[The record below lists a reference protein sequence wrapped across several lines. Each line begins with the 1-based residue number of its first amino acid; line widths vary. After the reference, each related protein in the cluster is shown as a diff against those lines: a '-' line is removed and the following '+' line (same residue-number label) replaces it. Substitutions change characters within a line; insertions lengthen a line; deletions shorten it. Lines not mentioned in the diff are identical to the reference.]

1 MFEQAGKPPRLNWAD
16 AAKRTWKKANED
28 DVFGRSAQLAY
39 YFFLAL
45 FPMLIFLIST
55 LGVLP
60 GAASHVRETMFNFL
74 TQVMPPSASDLVEK
88 TMDEISTSSGIGKL
102 SFGLILTLW
111 SASAG
116 MLAIMDTLNI
126 EHGVQEARSFLKQR
140 AIAVGLTLGVAALLV
155 AAAGVIVLGHNHGL
169 GAVLTG
175 TSALVW
181 KFVQWP
187 AAFACILFSLALI
200 YYFAPDLKKP
210 EWHWITPGALVGC
223 GLWLIASIGLRIYL
237 HYFDSYSATYGSLGA
252 VIILLI
258 SFYLT
263 GIAIL
268 VGGEV
273 NVVIDEIAGHNKE
286 PHHAERTI
294 ISTSSAAPDAPAV

>member
-1 MFEQAGKPPRLNWAD
+1 MFEHAEKPPRLSWAD
-16 AAKRTWKKANED
+16 ATKRTWEKANED

-60 GAASHVRETMFNFL
+60 GAASHVRDAMFNFL
-74 TQVMPPSASDLVEK
+74 TQVIPPSASELVEK
-88 TMDEISTSSGIGKL
+88 TMDEISTSSGLGKL
-102 SFGLILTLW
+102 SFGLIFTLW

-116 MLAIMDTLNI
+116 MLAIMDTLNA
-126 EHGVQEARSFLKQR
+126 EHGVEENRSFVKQR
-140 AIAVGLTLGVAALLV
+140 VIAVSLTLGVAALLV
-155 AAAGVIVLGHNHGL
+155 AAAAVIVLGHNHGL

-175 TSALVW
+175 TSAVVW

-187 AAFACILFSLALI
+187 AAFACILLSLALI
-200 YYFAPDLKKP
+200 YYFAPNLKKP
-210 EWHWITPGALVGC
+210 QWHWITPGALVGC
-223 GLWLIASIGLRIYL
+223 ALWLIASVGLRVYL
-237 HYFDSYSATYGSLGA
+237 HYFNSYSATYGSLGA

-273 NVVIDEIAGHNKE
+273 NVVIDEAAGHNKE
-286 PHHAERTI
+286 STHPESSI

>member
-1 MFEQAGKPPRLNWAD
+1 MFETAKTPRLSWAD
-16 AAKRTWKKANED
+16 ATKRTWRKANED

-60 GAASHVRETMFNFL
+60 GAASHVREAMFNFL
-74 TQVMPPSASDLVEK
+74 TQVMPPSASQLVEK

-116 MLAIMDTLNI
+116 MLAIMDTLNA
-126 EHGVQEARSFLKQR
+126 EHGVEEDRSFVKQR
-140 AIAVGLTLGVAALLV
+140 VIAIALTLGVAALLV
-155 AAAGVIVLGHNHGL
+155 AAAAVIVLGHSHGL

-175 TSALVW
+175 TSAVVW

-200 YYFAPDLKKP
+200 YYFAPNLKKP
-210 EWHWITPGALVGC
+210 QWHWITPGAVVGC
-223 GLWLIASIGLRIYL
+223 GLWLIASVGLRVYL
-237 HYFDSYSATYGSLGA
+237 HYFNSYSATYGSLGA

-273 NVVIDEIAGHNKE
+273 NVVIDEAAGHNKE
-286 PHHAERTI
+286 STHAESSI
-294 ISTSSAAPDAPAV
+294 MSTSSAAPDAPAV